1 MKRFDLLNDPL
12 APGAAV
18 IEASA
23 GTGKTFTL
31 AGLVLRLLLEPDG
44 ENPPPGIGQILVVTY
59 TNAATDELR
68 DRIRRRLRDAA
79 EALER
84 GDSADP
90 LEAELLRRTADP
102 DARQL
107 ARRRLQDALT
117 LFDQAAIF
125 TIHGFCQRVLSDR
138 AFETD
143 GLFDTEL
150 AADDSAR
157 LREVAVAF
165 VREQLAQASPALVA
179 AGLSHWL
186 TPEALLEVARIVQP
200 HAEFSVIPEPGETAE
215 RDLVA
220 AHAALVALWRERKG
234 AILAQFGG
242 GRANPT
248 FNADYN
254 RDEFAA
260 AVASVMT
267 RLEQGET
274 WTDEV
279 AKVLDQLRVE
289 KAQETVSKRAKQPA
303 DFTFF
308 QAVQAVL
315 DARDRG
321 RQACR
326 ARFAREL
333 PERLAAAQRRAKT
346 QSFDALLRR
355 TAEALAGPAGPDLT
369 AALRRSYR
377 AALIDEFQDT
387 DPLQWRIFRQVF
399 AGTSAGHRLRLIGDP
414 KQAIYGFRGADVAT
428 YLAARAAVPAEGRST
443 LGTNWRSE
451 AGLVAAVN
459 RLFERH
465 PQPFAHPHIA
475 FDPVVAGGL
484 ADRAP
489 LHDPRS
495 GAPFHLWLL
504 GDEADAKALSQETAA
519 EQARAAI
526 LAEIERLLH
535 DPEVRLGDRRLRPR
549 DIAVLVPTNH
559 HALTFQEALRAR
571 GIPSVVQAAESVFTS
586 AEVGVVADLLAALD
600 APSNP
605 GRLRRVLVSPA
616 LGFTLADLARLDA
629 DAGFAA
635 KVAQRFAGHVRR
647 WETRGFAAMFR
658 GWLETEGIRERLMAR
673 PDGERRL
680 TNLLHL
686 GELLQA
692 AERDGRTGSA
702 LSRWLAEQQQAAAKA
717 AEETEM
723 RLESDESAVRLVT
736 VHKSKGLEYPVVFC
750 AFLWRGVEPS
760 KNRQDEPLVI
770 RREGAETL
778 VDLAGFAGSK
788 HRAEFL
794 RGALQ
799 EQLRLLY
806 VALTRARNRCYL
818 LTGAV
823 KGFESSALGWLLH
836 ARAGETPE
844 QVCARLAAAT
854 RADLRTE
861 LKTLAIGSADI
872 ETAPAPVE
880 LVTLA
885 SEPTAGVGRSV
896 SEDNSLSPGERD
908 RVRAGVPPISESG
921 SAEVSSSRPH
931 PGPLPPGE
939 GESEVSHARDAG
951 VATESTS
958 GKNPASHTIA
968 LVTALP
974 CPAEAAPGWR
984 EAAAEL
990 AGPRRY
996 TRTPFPR
1003 WGIQSFSGL
1012 TANVPDEAPDHDAL
1026 ATPAA
1031 VVEAAEP
1038 EDEFARLPRGTGF
1051 GTCVHEVFEQ
1061 IDFTAEPERWQPVV
1075 EAALRKHQLAD
1086 TAVGPLL
1093 RLLEQV
1099 LTTPLESAG
1108 EPFRLREISSGQRLT
1123 ELEFFLP
1130 LHGFTVSSLRR
1141 VFDRHAVPAPEWP
1154 DRLGALGFE
1163 EGDGFLHGYVDL
1175 IFEHAGRFHLVDWKT
1190 NWLGPTAAAYVP
1202 DTVARAMRGGFYVLQ
1217 YHLYAVALRRYL
1229 RLRRPGVEFAEQW
1242 GGVHYAFVRG
1252 ADARRPQQGWF
1263 RHCPETALLDELEAA
1278 LTGRESR

>member
-31 AGLVLRLLLEPDG
+31 AGLFLRLLLEPEDD
-44 ENPPPGIGQILVVTY
+44 NPPPGIGQILVVTY

-68 DRIRRRLRDAA
+68 DRIRRRLRDAV
-79 EALER
+79 EALGR
-84 GDSADP
+84 GDSTDP
-90 LEAELLRRTADP
+90 LEAELLRRTAD
-102 DARQL
+102 L
-107 ARRRLQDALT
+107 AERELACRRLQDALT

-143 GLFDTEL
+143 ELFDTEL

-157 LREVAVAF
+157 LREVAVTF

-179 AGLSHWL
+179 AGLPQWL
-186 TPEALLEVARIVQP
+186 TPEAFLEVARVVQP
-200 HAEFSVIPEPGETAE
+200 HAEFAVIPEPDQTADSE
-215 RDLVA
+215 LVA
-220 AHAALVALWRERKG
+220 AHAALVALWRDRKA

-242 GRANPT
+242 GRTNPS

-260 AVASVMT
+260 TVESVMT
-267 RLEQGET
+267 RLERGES

-279 AKVLDQLRVE
+279 VKVLDQLSVE
-289 KAQETVSKRAKQPA
+289 EAKKTVSKRAKQPP

-308 QAVQAVL
+308 EAVQAIL
-315 DARDRG
+315 DARNRR
-321 RQACR
+321 RQSWQ
-326 ARFAREL
+326 ARFAQQL
-333 PERLAAAQRRAKT
+333 QERLAVVQRRAKT
-346 QSFDALLRR
+346 QSFDGLLRR

-399 AGTSAGHRLRLIGDP
+399 AETSAGHRLRLIGDP

-475 FDPVVAGGL
+475 FNPVVPGGL

-489 LHDPRS
+489 LSDRRS
-495 GAPFHLWLL
+495 RAPFHLWLL
-504 GDEADAKALSQETAA
+504 GDEADGKALSQDAAA

-535 DPEVRLGDRRLRPR
+535 DPDVRLGERRLRPQ

-559 HALTFQEALRAR
+559 HALTFQEALRGR
-571 GIPSVVQAAESVFTS
+571 GIPSVVQAAESVFAS
-586 AEVGVVADLLAALD
+586 AEVGVIADLLAALES
-600 APSNP
+600 PSQP
-605 GRLRRVLVSPA
+605 GRLRRLLASPA
-616 LGFTLADLARLDA
+616 IGFTLADLARLDA
-629 DAGFAA
+629 EAGFAA
-635 KVAQRFAGHVRR
+635 EVAQRFAGHVRL

-686 GELLQA
+686 GELLQS

-702 LSRWLAEQQQAAAKA
+702 LGRWLADQQQAGMKG

-736 VHKSKGLEYPVVFC
+736 VHKSKGLEYPVVFG

-760 KNRQDEPLVI
+760 WNRQDEPLVI

-778 VDLAGFAGSK
+778 VDLGGFSGSE
-788 HRAEFL
+788 HREGFL

-823 KGFESSALGWLLH
+823 RGFESSALGWLLH
-836 ARAGETPE
+836 ARAGESPE
-844 QVCARLAAAT
+844 QVRNRLGTAT
-854 RADLRTE
+854 RADLGAE
-861 LKTLAIGSADI
+861 LETLAAGSGGTVA
-872 ETAPAPVE
+872 
-880 LVTLA
+880 LA
-885 SEPTAGVGRSV
+885 
-896 SEDNSLSPGERD
+896 
-908 RVRAGVPPISESG
+908 
-921 SAEVSSSRPH
+921 AE
-931 PGPLPPGE
+931 
-939 GESEVSHARDAG
+939 
-951 VATESTS
+951 
-958 GKNPASHTIA
+958 
-968 LVTALP
+968 LP
-974 CPAEAAPGWR
+974 CPAEVAPGWR

-996 TRTPFPR
+996 TRAPFPR

-1012 TANVPDEAPDHDAL
+1012 TANVPGEAPDHDAL
-1026 ATPAA
+1026 VIPAA
-1031 VVEAAEP
+1031 TAEAEP
-1038 EDEFARLPRGTGF
+1038 EDEFARLPRGTVF
-1051 GTCVHEVFEQ
+1051 GTCVHEIFQQ
-1061 IDFTAEPERWQPVV
+1061 IEFTAAPERWQPAV

-1086 TAVGPLL
+1086 TATEPML

-1108 EPFRLREISSGQRLT
+1108 EPFRLREILPGQRLT

-1130 LHGFTVSSLRR
+1130 LRGFRTGGLRE
-1141 VFDRHAVPAPEWP
+1141 VFARHAVPVPEWP
-1154 DRLGALGFE
+1154 ERLGALGFE

-1175 IFEHAGRFHLVDWKT
+1175 IFEQAGRFHLVDWKT
-1190 NWLGPTAAAYVP
+1190 NWLGPTAAGYTSN
-1202 DTVARAMRGGFYVLQ
+1202 TVARAMRGAFYVLQ

-1242 GGVHYAFVRG
+1242 GGVHYVFVRG

-1263 RHCPETALLDELEAA
+1263 HHCPAAALLDELEAA
-1278 LTGRESR
+1278 LVGKEDA

>member
-44 ENPPPGIGQILVVTY
+44 DNPPPGIGQILVVTY

-68 DRIRRRLRDAA
+68 DRIRRRLRDALD
-79 EALER
+79 ALER

-90 LEAELLRRTADP
+90 LEAELLRRTAAP
-102 DARQL
+102 DARQP

-165 VREQLAQASPALVA
+165 VREQLARATPALVA

-186 TPEALLEVARIVQP
+186 TPEALLEVARVVQP
-200 HAEFSVIPEPGETAE
+200 HAEFSVIPEPGETAD
-215 RDLVA
+215 RDMVA

-234 AILAQFGG
+234 PILAQFGG
-242 GRANPT
+242 GKTNPT
-248 FNADYN
+248 FNAPYN
-254 RDEFAA
+254 KDEFAA
-260 AVASVMT
+260 SAESIMT
-267 RLEQGET
+267 RLARGEP

-279 AKVLDQLRVE
+279 AKVLEQLRVE

-308 QAVQAVL
+308 QTAQAVL
-315 DARDRG
+315 DAGTCG
-321 RQACR
+321 RQSWQ
-326 ARFAREL
+326 ARFARQL
-333 PERLAAAQRRAKT
+333 PDRLAAAQRRAKT
-346 QSFDALLRR
+346 QSFDTLLRR
-355 TAEALAGPAGPDLT
+355 TAEALAGPAGSDLI
-369 AALRRSYR
+369 AALRHSYR

-387 DPLQWRIFRQVF
+387 DPLQWPIFRQVF

-428 YLAARAAVPAEGRST
+428 YLAARASVPAEGRST

-451 AGLVAAVN
+451 GGLVAAVN
-459 RLFERH
+459 HLFARH

-475 FDPVVAGGL
+475 FDAVVAGGL

-489 LHDPRS
+489 LNDPRS
-495 GAPFHLWLL
+495 RAPLHLWLL
-504 GDEADAKALSQETAA
+504 GDKADAEALSQETAA

-535 DPEVRLGDRRLRPR
+535 DPEVRLGDRRLRPQ
-549 DIAVLVPTNH
+549 DIAVLVPTNR
-559 HALTFQEALRAR
+559 HALAFQEALRGR
-571 GIPSVVQAAESVFTS
+571 GIPSVVQAAESVFES
-586 AEVGVVADLLAALD
+586 AEVGLIADLLAALE
-600 APSNP
+600 APSHP
-605 GRLRRVLVSPA
+605 GRLRRVLASPA
-616 LGFTLADLARLDA
+616 IGFTLAELARPDA
-629 DAGFAA
+629 DARFAA
-635 KVAQRFAGHVRR
+635 DAAQRFAGHVRR

-692 AERDGRTGSA
+692 AERDGRTGGA
-702 LSRWLAEQQQAAAKA
+702 LGRWLAEQQQAGAKA
-717 AEETEM
+717 AGETEM

-736 VHKSKGLEYPVVFC
+736 VHKSKGLEYPVVFG

-760 KNRQDEPLVI
+760 RNRQDEPLVI
-770 RREGAETL
+770 RREGAQTL
-778 VDLAGFAGSK
+778 VDLAGFAGSE
-788 HRAEFL
+788 HRDEFL

-799 EQLRLLY
+799 ERLRLLY

-823 KGFESSALGWLLH
+823 KGFESSALGWLVH

-844 QVCARLAAAT
+844 QVRARLATAT
-854 RADLRTE
+854 RADLRAE
-861 LKTLAIGSADI
+861 LQTLAAASDGTVSL
-872 ETAPAPVE
+872 TA
-880 LVTLA
+880 
-885 SEPTAGVGRSV
+885 
-896 SEDNSLSPGERD
+896 
-908 RVRAGVPPISESG
+908 
-921 SAEVSSSRPH
+921 
-931 PGPLPPGE
+931 
-939 GESEVSHARDAG
+939 
-951 VATESTS
+951 
-958 GKNPASHTIA
+958 
-968 LVTALP
+968 ALP
-974 CPAEAAPGWR
+974 RPPEVAPGWR

-996 TRTPFPR
+996 IRTAFPR

-1026 ATPAA
+1026 AAPAA
-1031 VVEAAEP
+1031 MAEAEP

-1061 IDFTAEPERWQPVV
+1061 IDFTAKPERWQPIVA
-1075 EAALRKHQLAD
+1075 AALRKHQLAD
-1086 TAVGPLL
+1086 MAAGPLL

-1108 EPFRLREISSGQRLT
+1108 EPFRLREISPEQRLT

-1130 LHGFTVSSLRR
+1130 LQGFTVGSLRR
-1141 VFDRHAVPAPEWP
+1141 VFARHSVPVPEWP
-1154 DRLGALGFE
+1154 ERLGALGIE

-1175 IFEHAGRFHLVDWKT
+1175 IFERAGRFHLLDWKT
-1190 NWLGPTAAAYVP
+1190 NWLGPIAAAYTP

-1229 RLRRPGVEFAEQW
+1229 RLRRPGVEFAQQW
-1242 GGVHYAFVRG
+1242 GGVHCAFVRG

-1263 RHCPETALLDELEAA
+1263 RDCPDAALLDDLETAL
-1278 LTGRESR
+1278 TGGESR

>member
-1 MKRFDLLNDPL
+1 M
-12 APGAAV
+12 
-18 IEASA
+18 
-23 GTGKTFTL
+23 
-31 AGLVLRLLLEPDG
+31 
-44 ENPPPGIGQILVVTY
+44 
-59 TNAATDELR
+59 
-68 DRIRRRLRDAA
+68 
-79 EALER
+79 
-84 GDSADP
+84 
-90 LEAELLRRTADP
+90 
-102 DARQL
+102 
-107 ARRRLQDALT
+107 
-117 LFDQAAIF
+117 
-125 TIHGFCQRVLSDR
+125 
-138 AFETD
+138 
-143 GLFDTEL
+143 
-150 AADDSAR
+150 
-157 LREVAVAF
+157 
-165 VREQLAQASPALVA
+165 
-179 AGLSHWL
+179 
-186 TPEALLEVARIVQP
+186 
-200 HAEFSVIPEPGETAE
+200 
-215 RDLVA
+215 VA

-234 AILAQFGG
+234 PILAQFGG
-242 GRANPT
+242 GKTNPT
-248 FNADYN
+248 FNAAYN
-254 RDEFAA
+254 KDEFAA
-260 AVASVMT
+260 SVESVMT
-267 RLEQGET
+267 RLERSES

-308 QAVQAVL
+308 QAAQAVL
-315 DARDRG
+315 DAGACG
-321 RQACR
+321 RRSWQ

-333 PERLAAAQRRAKT
+333 PELLAAAQRQAKT
-346 QSFDALLRR
+346 QSFDTLLRR
-355 TAEALAGPAGPDLT
+355 TAEALAGPAGSDLT
-369 AALRRSYR
+369 AALRHSYR

-451 AGLVAAVN
+451 GGLVAAVN
-459 RLFERH
+459 RLFARH

-489 LHDPRS
+489 LNDPRS

-504 GDEADAKALSQETAA
+504 GDEADAKSLSQETAA

-535 DPEVRLGDRRLRPR
+535 DPEVRLGDRRLRPQ
-549 DIAVLVPTNH
+549 DIAVLVPTNR
-559 HALTFQEALRAR
+559 HALAFQEALRGR
-571 GIPSVVQAAESVFTS
+571 GIPSVVQAAESVFES
-586 AEVGVVADLLAALD
+586 AEVGVVADLLAALE
-600 APSNP
+600 APSHP
-605 GRLRRVLVSPA
+605 GRLRRVLASPA
-616 LGFTLADLARLDA
+616 FGFTLADLARLDA

-635 KVAQRFAGHVRR
+635 EVALRFAGHVRR
-647 WETRGFAAMFR
+647 WETHGFAAMFR

-692 AERDGRTGSA
+692 AERDGRSGSA
-702 LSRWLAEQQQAAAKA
+702 LGRWLAEQQQAGAKA

-736 VHKSKGLEYPVVFC
+736 VHKSKGLEYPVVFS
-750 AFLWRGVEPS
+750 AFLWRGVEPPR
-760 KNRQDEPLVI
+760 NRQDEPLVI
-770 RREGAETL
+770 RREGAQTL
-778 VDLAGFAGSK
+778 VDLAGFAGSE
-788 HRAEFL
+788 HRDEFL
-794 RGALQ
+794 RGTLQ

-844 QVCARLAAAT
+844 QVRVRLAAAT
-854 RADLRTE
+854 RADLRAE
-861 LKTLAIGSADI
+861 LQTLAAASDGTVSL
-872 ETAPAPVE
+872 TAALPRP
-880 LVTLA
+880 
-885 SEPTAGVGRSV
+885 
-896 SEDNSLSPGERD
+896 
-908 RVRAGVPPISESG
+908 
-921 SAEVSSSRPH
+921 AEV
-931 PGPLPPGE
+931 
-939 GESEVSHARDAG
+939 
-951 VATESTS
+951 
-958 GKNPASHTIA
+958 
-968 LVTALP
+968 
-974 CPAEAAPGWR
+974 APGWR

-996 TRTPFPR
+996 TRAPFPR

-1026 ATPAA
+1026 AAPAA
-1031 VVEAAEP
+1031 MMEAEAEP

-1051 GTCVHEVFEQ
+1051 GNCVHEVFEQ

-1075 EAALRKHQLAD
+1075 AAALRKHQLAD
-1086 TAVGPLL
+1086 TAAGPLL

-1108 EPFRLREISSGQRLT
+1108 EPFRLREISPRQRLT

-1130 LHGFTVSSLRR
+1130 LRGFTVGNLRQ
-1141 VFDRHAVPAPEWP
+1141 VFARHAVPVPEWP
-1154 DRLGALGFE
+1154 ERIGVLGFE

-1175 IFEHAGRFHLVDWKT
+1175 IFEHAGRFHLLDWKT
-1190 NWLGPTAAAYVP
+1190 DWLGPIAAAYTP

-1263 RHCPETALLDELEAA
+1263 RHCPDAALLDDLDAA
-1278 LTGRESR
+1278 LTGGESR